1 MRCWRYVLMKT
12 LTKIETFTFAI
23 NLPGAGAGRGLGVG
37 RRWGAVPCTAL
48 PGQGCPLSLGG
59 WQWEHQGEV
68 PIHAVLILSLQGP
81 RGRGSLQVVHLGL
94 V

>member
-1 MRCWRYVLMKT
+1 M
-12 LTKIETFTFAI
+12 
-23 NLPGAGAGRGLGVG
+23 
-37 RRWGAVPCTAL
+37 PCTAL